1 MSGSRASIAR
11 AKPDFVGRRSLA
23 RQDVVGAGRK
33 QLVGLRTDDPAEV
46 LDEGAQIV
54 ADPRQAVPMRMLGH
68 VTSSYWSATC
78 GRSIALGMLA
88 NGRSRTGQRI
98 HVTTPKGFTT
108 ATIGEPVF
116 YDPAG
121 ERIHA

>member
-1 MSGSRASIAR
+1 
-11 AKPDFVGRRSLA
+11 
-23 RQDVVGAGRK
+23 
-33 QLVGLRTDDPAEV
+33 
-46 LDEGAQIV
+46 
-54 ADPRQAVPMRMLGH
+54 
-68 VTSSYWSATC
+68 
-78 GRSIALGMLA
+78 MLA